1 MKQGIP
7 EQIKLFKFASRG
19 LSFSKSYK
27 LRDLP
32 RVSELVSNLDD
43 FVSVELSFMLEIN
56 NVPCIIGEMELNVN
70 LPCQR
75 CLNDVNIYLKPK
87 FKLAFLQNE
96 KQGEELDFS
105 YDTVLNNDEEFSTI
119 EFITDEVL
127 ISMPMIPMHNYD
139 CTIDQQDSMHFEKQK
154 RVSPFAILKQTKIN
168 KQE

>member
-19 LSFSKSYK
+19 LSFSKKYK
-27 LRDLP
+27 IRDLP

-43 FVSVELSFMLEIN
+43 FVNVELSFMLVTN
-56 NVPCIIGEMELNVN
+56 NVPCIIGEIKLNVDV
-70 LPCQR
+70 PCQR
-75 CLNDVNIYLKPK
+75 CLNDVNICLMPK

-96 KQGEELDFS
+96 QQGEELDSS
-105 YDTVLNNDEEFSTI
+105 YDTVLNNDEKFSTI

-127 ISMPMIPMHNYD
+127 ISMPMIPMHKHE
-139 CTIDQQDSMHFEKQK
+139 CTISQDSTHFEKQK
-154 RVSPFAILKQTKIN
+154 RESPFAILKQTKIN